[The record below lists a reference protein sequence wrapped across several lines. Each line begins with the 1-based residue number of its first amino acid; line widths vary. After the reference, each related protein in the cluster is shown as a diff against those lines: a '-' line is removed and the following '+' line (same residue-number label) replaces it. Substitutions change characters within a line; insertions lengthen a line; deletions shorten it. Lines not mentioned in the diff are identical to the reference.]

1 MAGSAM
7 TSLQRTTTIFL
18 GHNHMLRGL
27 FISLFGLQPGRPTSA
42 MEFLWVLIFM
52 SLPSSRSPSS
62 PLPSSGT
69 TPAPIPSLLV
79 VSSPIITRLLALLPC
94 PSCVCNPELDP
105 SRLFNTQS
113 WHTPRTHITVLSD
126 HMNYGWVQCTSRT
139 IAMFLSQTSLRFL
152 SSLANGWLGSAHG
165 ICRELQFFW
174 PLGCSRY
181 AKDWRSRSGMVG
193 VPVMK
198 LDFRS

>member
-1 MAGSAM
+1 
-7 TSLQRTTTIFL
+7 
-18 GHNHMLRGL
+18 MLRGL

-94 PSCVCNPELDP
+94 PKTTYLQQ
-105 SRLFNTQS
+105 SRVGRDCSSDL
-113 WHTPRTHITVLSD
+113 TVLSD

-139 IAMFLSQTSLRFL
+139 IAMFLSQTSLRIAIYL
-152 SSLANGWLGSAHG
+152 Q
-165 ICRELQFFW
+165 ELQFFW